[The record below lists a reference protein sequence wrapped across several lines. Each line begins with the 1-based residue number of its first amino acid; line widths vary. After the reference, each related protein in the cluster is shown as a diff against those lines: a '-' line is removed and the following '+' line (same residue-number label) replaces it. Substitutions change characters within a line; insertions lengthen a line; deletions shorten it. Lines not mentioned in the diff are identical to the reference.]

1 MGDPTFVG
9 MPLFSRCDGKAVQL
23 SLWIGQLN
31 AITGSEIPKIRHGSI
46 LGEIVGESTSIFR
59 QVSDEKKLRLSPS
72 AVSEYENCPQLYKY
86 RKIEK
91 LPEPP
96 SLDAE
101 RGTLVHTI
109 LQDLFEFPSAQRL
122 PQTAIDLLPS
132 RWSAQLEGKP
142 ELKDMVTNEKEWLD
156 RATSLLTT
164 YFTLENPSTFEA
176 THREMHLENDFD
188 TDVYLHGY
196 VDRLDIAPTG
206 EVRIVDYKTGKSPKP
221 GWEEKA
227 LFQLR
232 VYALL
237 YWKATG
243 VLPRLLQLIYLGDGR
258 VVKSNPTMKDIE
270 SAEKVLHRVAKDIF
284 ISIQKDYWPPKPS
297 RLCDWCFFK
306 SICPAHNS

>member
-1 MGDPTFVG
+1 MGNPALVR
-9 MPLFSRCDGKAVQL
+9 MPLFSRCDGEAVQL
-23 SLWIGQLN
+23 SFGIGQLN

-132 RWSAQLEGKP
+132 RWSTQLEGKP
-142 ELKDMVTNEKEWLD
+142 ELNEMVTNEKEWLD
-156 RATSLLTT
+156 RASSLLTT
-164 YFTLENPSTFEA
+164 YFTLEDPSTFEA

-232 VYALL
+232 VYAFL
-237 YWKATG
+237 YWKNTG

-258 VVKSNPTMKDIE
+258 MVKSNPTMKDIE

-284 ISIQKDYWPPKPS
+284 ISMEKEYWPPKPS

-306 SICPAHNS
+306 SICPAHKS

>member
-1 MGDPTFVG
+1 MGDPAFVSV
-9 MPLFSRCDGKAVQL
+9 PLFSRCNGEAVHL
-23 SLWIGQLN
+23 SFGIGQLN
-31 AITGSEIPKIRHGSI
+31 AIAGSEVPKIRHGNI
-46 LGEIVGESTSIFR
+46 LGEIVSESTSIFR

-96 SLDAE
+96 SLEAE

-122 PQTAIDLLPS
+122 LQTAIELLPS
-132 RWSAQLEGKP
+132 RWSSQLEGKP
-142 ELKDMVTNEKEWLD
+142 ELKEMVTNEKEWLD
-156 RATSLLTT
+156 RAASLLTT
-164 YFTLENPSTFEA
+164 YFNLEDPSTFEA

-206 EVRIVDYKTGKSPKP
+206 EVRIVDYKTGKSPRP

-237 YWKATG
+237 YWKSTG
-243 VLPRLLQLIYLGDGR
+243 ILPRLLQLIYLGDGR
-258 VVKSNPTMKDIE
+258 MVKSNPTMKDIE

-284 ISIQKDYWPPKPS
+284 ISIEREYWPPKPS
-297 RLCDWCFFK
+297 RLCDWCYFK
-306 SICPAHNS
+306 SICPAHNN

>member
-1 MGDPTFVG
+1 MGNPALVR
-9 MPLFSRCDGKAVQL
+9 MPLFSRCDGEAVQL
-23 SLWIGQLN
+23 SFGIGQLN

-132 RWSAQLEGKP
+132 RWSTQLEGKP
-142 ELKDMVTNEKEWLD
+142 ELKEMVTNEKEWLD
-156 RATSLLTT
+156 RASSLLTT
-164 YFTLENPSTFEA
+164 YFTLEDPSTFEA

-232 VYALL
+232 VYAFL
-237 YWKATG
+237 YWKNTG

-258 VVKSNPTMKDIE
+258 MVKSNPTMKDIE

-284 ISIQKDYWPPKPS
+284 ISMEKEYSPPKPS

-306 SICPAHNS
+306 SICPAHKS

>member
-1 MGDPTFVG
+1 M
-9 MPLFSRCDGKAVQL
+9 
-23 SLWIGQLN
+23 
-31 AITGSEIPKIRHGSI
+31 SE
-46 LGEIVGESTSIFR
+46 
-59 QVSDEKKLRLSPS
+59 EKSLRLSPS

-86 RKIEK
+86 RKIDK

-101 RGTLVHTI
+101 RGTLIHTI
-109 LQDLFEFPSAQRL
+109 LQDLFEFPSQERT

-132 RWSAQLEGKP
+132 RWAAQLADKP
-142 ELKDMVTNEKEWLD
+142 TLLEMISSEKEWLD
-156 RATSLLTT
+156 RASSLLQT

-176 THREMHLENDFD
+176 THREMHLEDDFD
-188 TDVYLHGY
+188 SGIYLHGY

-206 EVRIVDYKTGKSPKP
+206 EVRIVDYKTGKSPRA

-237 YWKATG
+237 YWKNTG
-243 VLPRLLQLIYLGDGR
+243 VFPRLLQLIYLGDGR
-258 VVKSNPTMKDIE
+258 IVKSNPTMSEIE
-270 SAEKVLHRVAKDIF
+270 SAEKTLRRVAGDIF
-284 ISIQKDYWPPKPS
+284 ISIEKEYWPPKPS
-297 RLCDWCFFK
+297 RLCDWCYFK

>member
-1 MGDPTFVG
+1 
-9 MPLFSRCDGKAVQL
+9 
-23 SLWIGQLN
+23 
-31 AITGSEIPKIRHGSI
+31 
-46 LGEIVGESTSIFR
+46 
-59 QVSDEKKLRLSPS
+59 VSDEKKLRLSPS

-101 RGTLVHTI
+101 RGTLIHTI
-109 LQDLFEFPSAQRL
+109 LQDLFEFPSAERV
-122 PQTAIDLLPS
+122 PQTAFDLLPS

-164 YFTLENPSTFEA
+164 YFELENPTTFEA
-176 THREMHLENDFD
+176 THREMHLENDFEA
-188 TDVYLHGY
+188 DVYLHGY

-206 EVRIVDYKTGKSPKP
+206 EVRIVDYKTGRSPKP

-237 YWKATG
+237 YWKSTG

-258 VVKSNPTMKDIE
+258 VVKSNPSMKDIE
-270 SAEKVLHRVAKDIF
+270 SAEKTLHRVAQDIF
-284 ISIQKDYWPPKPS
+284 ISIEKDYWPPKPS

-306 SICPAHNS
+306 SICPGHIN

>member
-1 MGDPTFVG
+1 
-9 MPLFSRCDGKAVQL
+9 
-23 SLWIGQLN
+23 LN
-31 AITGSEIPKIRHGSI
+31 SITGSEIPKIRHGSI
-46 LGEIVGESTSIFR
+46 LGEIIEASASIFS
-59 QVSDEKKLRLSPS
+59 QVSNQENLRLSPS

-109 LQDLFEFPSAQRL
+109 LQDLFEIPASGRT
-122 PQTAIDLLPS
+122 PQAAIDLLPS
-132 RWSAQLEGKP
+132 RWAIQLEGKP
-142 ELKDMVTNEKEWLD
+142 ALIEMVTNEKEWLD
-156 RATSLLTT
+156 RASALLST

-188 TDVYLHGY
+188 SNVYLHGY
-196 VDRLDIAPTG
+196 VDRLDVAPTG
-206 EVRIVDYKTGKSPKP
+206 EVRIVDYKTGKAPKP

-237 YWKATG
+237 YWKNTG
-243 VLPRLLQLIYLGDGR
+243 VLPRLLQLIYLGDGK
-258 VVKSNPTMKDIE
+258 VIKSNPTMAEIE
-270 SAEKVLHRVAKDIF
+270 SAEKVLRRVAKDIF
-284 ISIQKDYWPPKPS
+284 ISIDKDYWPPKPS

>member
-1 MGDPTFVG
+1 
-9 MPLFSRCDGKAVQL
+9 
-23 SLWIGQLN
+23 LN

-46 LGEIVGESTSIFR
+46 LGEFVDQSTGIFS
-59 QVSDEKKLRLSPS
+59 QVSEEKSLRLSPS

-86 RKIEK
+86 RKIDK

-101 RGTLVHTI
+101 RGTLIHTI
-109 LQDLFEFPSAQRL
+109 LQDLFEFPSQERT
-122 PQTAIDLLPS
+122 PQTALDLLPS
-132 RWSAQLEGKP
+132 RWAAQLEGKP
-142 ELKDMVTNEKEWLD
+142 ALLEMVSSEKEWLD
-156 RATSLLTT
+156 RASSLLQT

-176 THREMHLENDFD
+176 THREMHLEDDFD
-188 TDVYLHGY
+188 SDIYLHGY
-196 VDRLDIAPTG
+196 VDRLDVAPTG
-206 EVRIVDYKTGKSPKP
+206 EVRIVDYKTGKSPRP

-237 YWKATG
+237 YWKNTG

-258 VVKSNPTMKDIE
+258 IVKSNPTMAEIE
-270 SAEKVLHRVAKDIF
+270 SAEKALRRVAQDIF
-284 ISIQKDYWPPKPS
+284 ISIEKEYWPPKPS
-297 RLCDWCFFK
+297 RLCDWCYFK

>member
-1 MGDPTFVG
+1 MN
-9 MPLFSRCDGKAVQL
+9 SIACA
-23 SLWIGQLN
+23 
-31 AITGSEIPKIRHGSI
+31 EIPSIRHGDI
-46 LGEIVGESTSIFR
+46 LGQTNPISASIFSHVINE
-59 QVSDEKKLRLSPS
+59 QKLRLSPS

-109 LQDLFEFPSAQRL
+109 LQDLFEVPAADRTSA
-122 PQTAIDLLPS
+122 TAIDLLPS
-132 RWSAQLEGKP
+132 RWSAQLATKP
-142 ELKDMVTNEKEWLD
+142 ALVEMVTNEKEWLD
-156 RATSLLTT
+156 RAASLLET

-176 THREMHLENDFD
+176 THREMHLENSFEEN
-188 TDVYLHGY
+188 VYLHGY
-196 VDRLDIAPTG
+196 VDRLDVAPTG
-206 EVRIVDYKTGKSPKP
+206 EVRIVDYKTGKAPKP

-237 YWKATG
+237 YWKNNG
-243 VLPRLLQLIYLGDGR
+243 VLPRLLQLIYLGDGKLI
-258 VVKSNPTMKDIE
+258 KSSPTLSELE
-270 SAEKVLHRVAKDIF
+270 STEKTLHRVATDIF
-284 ISIQKDYWPPKPS
+284 ISLEKDYWPPKPS

-306 SICPAHNS
+306 TICPAFTS

>member
-1 MGDPTFVG
+1 
-9 MPLFSRCDGKAVQL
+9 
-23 SLWIGQLN
+23 LN
-31 AITGSEIPKIRHGSI
+31 SIAGSEIPKIRHGSI
-46 LGEIVGESTSIFR
+46 LGEFIQASASIFS
-59 QVSDEKKLRLSPS
+59 QVSNSENLRLSPS

-109 LQDLFEFPSAQRL
+109 LQDLFEIPANDRT
-122 PQTAIDLLPS
+122 PKAAIELLPS
-132 RWSAQLEGKP
+132 RWAAQLADKP
-142 ELKDMVTNEKEWLD
+142 ALLEMVTNEKEWLD
-156 RATSLLTT
+156 RASALLST
-164 YFTLENPSTFEA
+164 YFTLEDPTAFEA

-188 TDVYLHGY
+188 SNIYLHGY
-196 VDRLDIAPTG
+196 VDRLDVAPTG
-206 EVRIVDYKTGKSPKP
+206 EVRIVDYKTGKAPKP

-237 YWKATG
+237 YWKNTG
-243 VLPRLLQLIYLGDGR
+243 VLPRLLQLIYLGDGK
-258 VVKSNPTMKDIE
+258 VIKSNPTMTEIE
-270 SAEKVLHRVAKDIF
+270 SAEKVLRRVAKDIF
-284 ISIQKDYWPPKPS
+284 ISIEKEYWPPKPS
-297 RLCDWCFFK
+297 RLCDWCYFK